1 MIDSLIGR
9 VNNPMTM
16 LVEIGKKRADPL
28 VIPILELFNG
38 TLDISLPQPG
48 FKLKPQYLRRLV
60 HKIHSHW
67 ATNNT

>member
-48 FKLKPQYLRRLV
+48 FNR
-60 HKIHSHW
+60 I
-67 ATNNT
+67 